1 MDKDYLLEKWL
12 NGSLTPE
19 EQKEFEATESFELYQ
34 RIQNQ
39 APRFKAA
46 HFSKPSNFETF
57 KKRMPATTSSKLLW
71 IRPLLRIA
79 SVLVLGIAVYFFF
92 FYASTTEI
100 TTMAKEQ
107 ISFELPDASTVTL
120 NAVSEISYSER
131 NWKNKRELDLKG
143 EAYFKVAKGKTFDVK
158 TPEGIVTVV
167 GTQFNVRQRDA
178 IFEVHCYEGIVKV
191 STQDTIVQLTA
202 GEGLRQS
209 NGGLSFNKTEI
220 TAPHWTQ
227 NQSIFYAVPFSEV
240 IDELERQFDVKV
252 QYDMKEASRL
262 FTGGFLHDRL
272 EDALQ
277 LVTAPQGLTYVIEAS
292 NQVRLVKK

>member
-131 NWKNKRELDLKG
+131 NWKNRRELDLKG

-158 TPEGIVTVV
+158 TPEGR
-167 GTQFNVRQRDA
+167 GRGKA
-178 IFEVHCYEGIVKV
+178 K
-191 STQDTIVQLTA
+191 A
-202 GEGLRQS
+202 
-209 NGGLSFNKTEI
+209 
-220 TAPHWTQ
+220 
-227 NQSIFYAVPFSEV
+227 
-240 IDELERQFDVKV
+240 
-252 QYDMKEASRL
+252 
-262 FTGGFLHDRL
+262 
-272 EDALQ
+272 
-277 LVTAPQGLTYVIEAS
+277 
-292 NQVRLVKK
+292 KK